1 MKTDI
6 GGNNSRP
13 WVQRPASS
21 TDSAR
26 PAQDLATA
34 NGAFHVRAFRIVALI
49 LTALYLWF
57 VSGQPVVGYAGTG
70 HDDQLFLQLADNIL
84 HGHWLGSYSQFTL
97 MKGCGYSLFIA
108 GAFVLGVPL
117 PLAEH
122 GLYVIGCWLVV
133 RALRPLLRH
142 DLWALTIFS
151 LLVWQ
156 PMSYYVDAHG
166 GNVLRQNLYTPL
178 TLLIFAALIA
188 FYTRRHAPTIIRI
201 GWALLLGISLGWF
214 WITREESVWIFPCV
228 ALMAAADLLPMIRE
242 KTVWPRMNSPFIVA
256 TAGAF
261 APILTVCSLNAHYY
275 GWFGTVEFRAR
286 EFIAAYG
293 ALGRVRAD
301 KPLDRVPL
309 PRAARLP
316 IYKVSPTFARL
327 QPLLEGSLGAGWGGP
342 DRQFN
347 GGMWVWALRD
357 AVMEA
362 CHPHNAREALA
373 FYQQIANEV
382 NAACD
387 DGRLPAGP
395 HHDSFLPPWNEY
407 YSQGIR
413 RDFYSYL
420 RFFVRFDNFNARPRH
435 SSGTFSQLE
444 IFRDL
449 TRWHL
454 SASGSAPELTTP
466 RAHAMSVWRIGAL
479 QDIGRVL
486 RWVCVVAEIAGA
498 IAWLGVVIRSL
509 WQRRWPG
516 YLWWLASAA
525 LGGAAAVFLIGLLI
539 HVTSWPDW
547 RPLRFSQAYPLLL
560 LFAAAAIAEMFRASP
575 GQPKPLS

>member
-1 MKTDI
+1 
-6 GGNNSRP
+6 
-13 WVQRPASS
+13 
-21 TDSAR
+21 
-26 PAQDLATA
+26 
-34 NGAFHVRAFRIVALI
+34 
-49 LTALYLWF
+49 LYLWF

-84 HGHWLGSYSQFTL
+84 SGHWLGPYSQFTL
-97 MKGCGYSLFIA
+97 MKGCGYSLFIG

-122 GLYVIGCWLVV
+122 GLYLLGCWLLV

-142 DLWALTIFS
+142 DLWALAIYGM
-151 LLVWQ
+151 LVWQ
-156 PMSYYVDAHG
+156 PMSYWVDAHG

-178 TLLIFAALIA
+178 TLLIFSGLIA
-188 FYTRRHAPTIIRI
+188 LYTRRHASAITRT
-201 GWALLLGISLGWF
+201 GWAVLLGISLGWF
-214 WITREESVWIFPCV
+214 WITREESIWIFPCV
-228 ALMAAADLLPMIRE
+228 ALLAAAALLPMIRE
-242 KTVWPRMNSPFIVA
+242 KIAWPRMISPFVVA

-309 PRAARLP
+309 PREARLA
-316 IYKVSPTFARL
+316 IYKVSPSFARL
-327 QPLLEGSLGAGWGGP
+327 EPLLEGSLGVGWVGP
-342 DRQFN
+342 DLQFN

-357 AVMEA
+357 AVMDVYR
-362 CHPHNAREALA
+362 PHNAREALT
-373 FYQQIANEV
+373 FYQQIADEV

-387 DGRLPAGP
+387 AGRLPAGP
-395 HHDSFLPPWNEY
+395 RHDSFLPPWSDY
-407 YSQGIR
+407 YGREIR

-420 RFFVRFDNFNARPRH
+420 RFFVRFDNFNARPMH

-454 SASGSAPELTTP
+454 SASSSAPELTTP
-466 RAHAMSVWRIGAL
+466 RSHALSVWRIGAL
-479 QDIGRVL
+479 QDIGGVL
-486 RWVCVVAEIAGA
+486 RWLCVASEVAGA
-498 IAWLGVVIRSL
+498 IAWLWIVVHSL
-509 WQRRWPG
+509 LRRRWPG

-525 LGGAAAVFLIGLLI
+525 LGGAATVFLIGLLI

-560 LFAAAAIAEMFRASP
+560 LFAAAAVAGMFRIP
-575 GQPKPLS
+575 DRVKPPPP